1 MEEQGTF
8 ISSKYKKLN
17 DKFSLIVETE
27 EEFNKL
33 KLKKNN
39 YFMYIHCN
47 GCFRKC
53 PLSNAYCRRGKNTK
67 IKFEEEK

>member
-8 ISSKYKKLN
+8 ISNKYKDLN
-17 DKFSLIVETE
+17 NKFSLIVETE

-33 KLKKNN
+33 KLEKSN
-39 YFMYIHCN
+39 YFMYIHCS

-53 PLSNAYCRRGKNTK
+53 PLSNAYCGRGKNTK
-67 IKFEEEK
+67 IKFEQM